1 MFKFLTA
8 RHALL
13 PALALL
19 MLGLGASVAKADQV
33 FLTPVGATTSGGS
46 VNAKVTFS
54 QVGNVLTIKL
64 ENLQGQVPN
73 YNVAQAISGLG
84 FSIAGAGPAVITS
97 QLGEHI
103 TIAGNGTFTSAGT
116 GSTFWGF
123 PVNSGGNFKLNSL
136 GFHSPGEQNPDE
148 LIVGP
153 PNGSNLY
160 TGNGSVNGNGPHNP
174 FVKDS
179 ITFSLT
185 FASLPPNVEIGGVT
199 FFFGTNEDNTENIS
213 SVPEPTS
220 MLLLGTGVMGIA
232 AGIRRRRRKSN

>member
-19 MLGLGASVAKADQV
+19 MFGLSASVAKADQV
-33 FLTPVGATTSGGS
+33 FVTPVGATTSGGS

-73 YNVAQAISGLG
+73 FDVAQSISGLS
-84 FSIAGAGPAVITS
+84 FSIAGAGPGVLTN
-97 QLGEHI
+97 QQGEHI
-103 TIAGNGTFTSAGT
+103 TIAGDGTYTSAGT

-123 PVNSGGNFKLNSL
+123 PVNTGGNFKLTAL
-136 GFHSPGEQNPDE
+136 GFASPGNQNPDE

-174 FVKDS
+174 FVKNS

-185 FASLPPNVEIGGVT
+185 IAGLPPDVQIGGVT
-199 FFFGTNEDNTENIS
+199 FFFGTGTENLAA

>member
-1 MFKFLTA
+1 MFKLLTA

-19 MLGLGASVAKADQV
+19 MFGLSASVAKADQV
-33 FLTPVGATTSGGS
+33 FVTPVGATTSGGS

-73 YNVAQAISGLG
+73 FDVAQAISGLG
-84 FSIAGAGPAVITS
+84 FSIAGVGPAALTT

-103 TIAGNGTFTSAGT
+103 TVDADGTFKSAGV

-123 PVNSGGNFKLNSL
+123 PVNSGGNFKLTAL
-136 GFHSPGEQNPDE
+136 GFASPGNQNPDE
-148 LIVGP
+148 LILGP

-160 TGNGSVNGNGPHNP
+160 TGNGSINGNDPHNP
-174 FVKDS
+174 FVKNS

-185 FASLPPNVEIGGVT
+185 FGTLPVDAQITNVT
-199 FFFGTNEDNTENIS
+199 FFFGTGTES
-213 SVPEPTS
+213 VPAGVPEPTS
-220 MLLLGTGVMGIA
+220 MLLLGTGVMGLA